1 MAGAE
6 KVGEQKTSG
15 LEDFEV
21 KRLQSSKRARV
32 GAVVELSGSVE
43 ILLCK
48 TGERCIV
55 AGSCWPSA
63 APRFRPPRSSRPAG
77 KPRPFFR
84 SLKNN
89 TVRGL
94 TRGLRGIYSSLVH
107 LPDQLEP
114 ALPVALKSDFETIR
128 RDKVYEGVA
137 KQIERLILKKL
148 QPGDKLPSERELA
161 ETLGVSRSSIRD
173 AIRSLEL
180 MGMVEPRQGAGT
192 IVREISSESLVNPLA
207 NAIKR
212 KEDLIG
218 ELLDFR
224 KMLEPQLAARAA
236 ARISPDEIGD
246 ITEILDRQEKKL
258 RAGESTIA
266 EDSEFH
272 YAIALASGNSVVLK
286 VLDTLM
292 DLLRDSRER
301 SLQVEGRPQKSL
313 AGHRRILAALKR
325 RDGDAAKIAM
335 RRHIE
340 NVEKIVLRITHHLE
354 RG

>member
-1 MAGAE
+1 
-6 KVGEQKTSG
+6 
-15 LEDFEV
+15 
-21 KRLQSSKRARV
+21 
-32 GAVVELSGSVE
+32 
-43 ILLCK
+43 
-48 TGERCIV
+48 
-55 AGSCWPSA
+55 
-63 APRFRPPRSSRPAG
+63 
-77 KPRPFFR
+77 
-84 SLKNN
+84 
-89 TVRGL
+89 
-94 TRGLRGIYSSLVH
+94 
-107 LPDQLEP
+107 LEP
-114 ALPVALKSDFETIR
+114 TLSLTLKSTFETVR

-137 KQIERLILKKL
+137 KQIERLILKRL

-161 ETLGVSRSSIRD
+161 ETLRVSRSSIRD

-212 KEDLIG
+212 KEELTG

-236 ARISPDEIGD
+236 TRVSPNQISEM
-246 ITEILDRQEKKL
+246 EQILERQEQKL
-258 RAGESTIA
+258 RDGESAIV

-272 YAIALASGNSVVLK
+272 YAIALASGNSVVLR

-325 RDGDAAKIAM
+325 HDGEAAKAAM

-340 NVEKIVLRITHHLE
+340 NVEKIVLGITHHAE
-354 RG
+354 RRA